1 MRPDIGCLEARD
13 TSTGA
18 RVAGMYCKVY
28 ARLQRGG
35 EVVFFK
41 DGYTDVLGQFWYAD
55 TNTAAITR
63 VEEFAVL
70 AVSPQHG
77 ARVLTTRPPAL

>member
-28 ARLQRGG
+28 ARLKRGKKA
-35 EVVFFK
+35 VFFK
-41 DGYTDVLGQFWYAD
+41 DGYTDVAGQFWYAD
-55 TNTAAITR
+55 TNSGAITR
-63 VEEFAVL
+63 VGEFAVL
-70 AVSPQHG
+70 AVSAQHG
-77 ARVLTTRPPAL
+77 ARVLTSRPPAL